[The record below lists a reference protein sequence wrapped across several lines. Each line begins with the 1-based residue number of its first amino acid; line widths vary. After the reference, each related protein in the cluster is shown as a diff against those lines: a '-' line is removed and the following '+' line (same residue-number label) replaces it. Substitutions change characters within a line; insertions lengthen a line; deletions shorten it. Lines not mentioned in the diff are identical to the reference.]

1 MITLKNE
8 TITVEINE
16 VGAEIKSVVKRG
28 GMNLMWP
35 GKPEVWKNTAP
46 LMFPI
51 CGGLKEDKYI
61 FDGKEYTLLKHGFT
75 RNAVFE
81 VLEASDTKAVFFLK
95 ESAQTLESYPFK
107 FELRVIYTISGASI
121 KIEYQVDNTDNKTMY
136 FAIGSHEA
144 YYTPEGIEDY
154 DVIFPEKETLDALL
168 LYGNILSRNG
178 RRIIKDSD
186 TIALYEKFF
195 TVDALVFTTL
205 KSRSATLRNR
215 KTGRAVKV
223 EFPYA
228 KYFLLWHKHGAPYIC
243 LEPWTGIPDVEGS
256 DYDITH
262 KEGMTA
268 LDAGKTYLG
277 EHTITFIDGE

>member
-1 MITLKNE
+1 MITLNNG
-8 TITVEINE
+8 TLTVKINE
-16 VGAEIKSVVKRG
+16 IGAEIKSVVKG
-28 GMNLMWP
+28 GTELMWP
-35 GKPEVWKNTAP
+35 GRSEVWGNTAP

-61 FDGKEYTLLKHGFT
+61 LDGKEYTLEKHGFT
-75 RNAVFE
+75 RNALFGVE
-81 VLEASDTKAVFFLK
+81 SATDTQAVFLLK
-95 ESAQTLESYPFK
+95 ANDETRKSYPFE
-107 FELRVIYTISGASI
+107 FELRVIYTIDGESI
-121 KIEYQVDNTDNKTMY
+121 KIEYKVDNRDNKTMY
-136 FAIGSHEA
+136 FSIGSHEA

-154 DVIFPEKETLDALL
+154 DVIFPEKETLDASD
-168 LYGNILSRNG
+168 LYGNILAKSG

-186 TIALYEKFF
+186 TIALYDKYFII
-195 TVDALVFTTL
+195 DALVFTTL

-223 EFPYA
+223 DFPFA

-256 DYDITH
+256 GYDITK
-262 KEGMTA
+262 KEGITA

-277 EHTITFIDGE
+277 EHTITFMDGE